1 MYTNLEYSSLSL
13 GLIYIQ
19 EYYVITIVMGH
30 GVTSYFI
37 RWDTSSYA
45 IKCPGIKYP
54 VQWVINGND
63 GWLMVN
69 SLSSFIQEA
78 EKSDLI

>member
-1 MYTNLEYSSLSL
+1 MEMYTNLEYSSLSL

-54 VQWVINGND
+54 VQ
-63 GWLMVN
+63 
-69 SLSSFIQEA
+69 
-78 EKSDLI
+78 